1 MKEQELISTIEDL
14 AATVKDLKKEVQQLK
29 GSDDTIPDL
38 VGKYVIIRCHD
49 AGVHFG
55 KYVSHKGRQVI
66 IADSR
71 RMWRWW
77 AKTQMTLSAVAEF
90 GLNEEREELRIQCTM
105 SGNITL
111 LEACEI
117 LPCTQACVESF
128 ARVEPYN
135 EQ

>member
-14 AATVKDLKKEVQQLK
+14 AATVKDLKSELHRN
-29 GSDDTIPDL
+29 SDDTIPDL
-38 VGKYVIIRCHD
+38 VGKYVIVRCHD

-55 KYVSHKGRQVI
+55 RYVSHKGRQVI
-66 IADSR
+66 LADSR

-77 AKTQMTLSAVAEF
+77 AKIQMTLSAVAEF
-90 GLNEEREELRIQCTM
+90 GLNEEREELRIQCTI
-105 SGNITL
+105 SDNITL

-128 ARVEPYN
+128 ARVEPHN

>member
-14 AATVKDLKKEVQQLK
+14 VATVKDLKTEVHK
-29 GSDDTIPDL
+29 NSDDTIPDL
-38 VGKYVIIRCHD
+38 VGKYVIVRCHD

-55 KYVSHKGRQVI
+55 RYVSHKGRQVI
-66 IADSR
+66 LADSR

-90 GLNEEREELRIQCTM
+90 GLNEDREELRIQCIM
-105 SGNITL
+105 SGNIAL

-117 LPCTQACVESF
+117 LPCTQDCVESF